1 MSFRAPPDYYSL
13 NSLLRIVIAFAVLAM
28 ASGCTRK
35 HYRLAADKDGR
46 KLARQLSMNP
56 DWAWCNLS
64 PYPDPRSRFFDPFN
78 RDYPPKPPDDPS
90 AQRVMERIFG
100 PHGMQKWAKYG
111 NTDEITNPMW
121 ETLLPTYARLTPA
134 PDCRVILD
142 LPTANLL
149 GTIHCRDVWTNTE
162 EVYLSALDVAYERFR
177 FQVQYFGG
185 NVTTMTSSGNEAEG
199 VLGRIEQGPRTS
211 SNAVLDTESVFGFS
225 RQFATGAQIT
235 ASIANSMVWKFSGEG
250 QSFATSVI
258 NWSFIQPMLRGGGK
272 IVILETLTRAERNL
286 LGNLRAMA
294 QFRQDLFREIA
305 IGGNTTIA
313 PNRVGGFQG
322 GAGLTGFS
330 GIGAGGFGGV
340 GAGQGFAVATGSA
353 ATIGGSGAGG
363 TAGLAGG
370 GEGILS
376 GYYGLIQRLQTIRN
390 TEVLLSSEE
399 LTLGLLESNF
409 EAGLID
415 LVQVD
420 EFRQNIETERANL
433 LRARA
438 AMQDSIENYLIS
450 ALSLPPTLPI
460 QLDDAPI
467 RQFQLISPE
476 INALQKEATEIIA
489 EIGALPEN
497 PTFEQV
503 TAVARGM
510 VELVENSR
518 DDFATVIRD
527 YESLLA
533 ERDRLLALKE
543 SDEQRAE
550 FNEALQTVGDNLKI
564 LGTRFEKVAQDINS
578 LNQDLQPG
586 HEAEAASDLIELIT
600 ELSGTVQEI
609 GLVQAATRVQKV
621 MIKPV
626 RLSYDVAV
634 EIARANRMDWMN
646 QRMSLVDQW
655 RLVAY
660 NANRLLAVLNIQI
673 DGNTGTVGNNPVR
686 FRGST
691 TNLQG
696 SVNFQAPL
704 NRKAE
709 RNLYRESLIDFQRA
723 KRSYSLYVDRT
734 VFNIRS
740 NIRQLERLEQN
751 LEIQRRAL
759 AIAIRRVDKTLED
772 LNQPSPPV
780 QPGQAPTQLGP
791 TLSQNLLRA
800 LSDLRNIQDNFM
812 SVWLNHEA
820 ARITLLF
827 QLGLLE
833 SQPDGSFAEVPLDDA
848 SYIGSDEELVPQEKS
863 VPGVS
868 YLDQVDKA
876 IAKGDGVDD
885 VLAKNPEDELI
896 KTVETT
902 TGEKVSEAD
911 IAARDEMQ
919 KVKEKENAE
928 LEKKENR
935 VDRLRHLPFVDAA
948 LQSIGIDLGPE
959 SVPKEDYPR
968 TLREFRAMKEA
979 GMTNEQIARK
989 TGWELPSIEALNEA
1003 AEMSKLPVVDTMST
1017 KPYKD
1022 ESASSEEMRTVPPPD
1037 TPGWK
1042 DPPQL
1047 TKGNQESKIPI
1058 PISPVPSPDKSAWK
1072 RAIPAV
1078 SREESK
1084 FESLSGSSSG

>member
-1 MSFRAPPDYYSL
+1 MIVRVLGERL
-13 NSLLRIVIAFAVLAM
+13 NSGRVWPALLALVMLTAVD
-28 ASGCTRK
+28 GCTRRT
-35 HYRLAADKDGR
+35 YRLSADRDAR
-46 KLARQLSMNP
+46 KLAREKSTNEE
-56 DWAWCNLS
+56 WAMCNLS
-64 PYPDPRSRFFDPFN
+64 PYADPRSRFFDPFN
-78 RDYPPKPPDDPS
+78 RDYPPKPPDDPE
-90 AQRVMERIFG
+90 AQKIMARIFG
-100 PHGMQKWAKYG
+100 PWGMKKWAKYG
-111 NTDEITNPMW
+111 NTEAITNPMW
-121 ETLLPTYARLTPA
+121 ETLLPTYAQIT
-134 PDCRVILD
+134 PDCKLILD

-149 GTIHCRDVWTNTE
+149 GAIHCRDVWTNTE
-162 EVYLSALDVAYERFR
+162 EVYLSALDVSFERFR

-185 NVTTMTSSGNEAEG
+185 NLTTMTSSGNEAEG
-199 VLGRIEQGPRTS
+199 ILGRIEQGPRTS
-211 SNAVLDTESVFGFS
+211 SNAVLDTESVFGFT

-235 ASIANSMVWKFSGEG
+235 ASIANSMVWQFSGES

-258 NWSFIQPMLRGGGK
+258 NWSFVQPMLRGGGK

-340 GAGQGFAVATGSA
+340 GAGQGFGSATGSA

-370 GEGILS
+370 GEGILA
-376 GYYGLIQRLQTIRN
+376 GYYGLIQRMQTIRN

-399 LTLGLLESNF
+399 LTLGLLEANF

-433 LRARA
+433 IRARA
-438 AMQDSIENYLIS
+438 GMQDSVETYLIS

-460 QLDDAPI
+460 ELDDTPI

-476 INALQKEATEIIA
+476 INALQQEATRIMS
-489 EIGALPEN
+489 EIGALPES

-503 TAVARGM
+503 TAVSKDM
-510 VELVENSR
+510 VQLVEDSR
-518 DDFATVIRD
+518 SDFAMVVND
-527 YESLLA
+527 YETLLA
-533 ERDRLLALKE
+533 DRERLLATMETKE
-543 SDEQRAE
+543 RQDEFAQSVK
-550 FNEALQTVGDNLKI
+550 TVGENLQI
-564 LGTRFEKVAQDINS
+564 LGTRFEKVAQDINN
-578 LNQDLQPG
+578 LHQNLVPG
-586 HEAEAASDLIELIT
+586 HESQAAGNLIELIS

-609 GLVQAATRVQKV
+609 GLVQAAARVQKV
-621 MIKPV
+621 IIKPV

-660 NANRLLAVLNIQI
+660 NANRLLAVLNIQL

-691 TNLQG
+691 SNLQG
-696 SVNFQAPL
+696 SINFQAPL

-709 RNLYRESLIDFQRA
+709 RNLYRESLIDYQRA

-740 NIRQLERLEQN
+740 NLRQLERLEQN

-772 LNQPSPPV
+772 LNQPAPPV
-780 QPGQAPTQLGP
+780 QPGQAPPQLGP
-791 TLSQNLLRA
+791 TLAQNLLRA

-833 SQPDGSFAEVPLDDA
+833 SQPDGSFAEVPLDDE
-848 SYIGSDEELVPQEKS
+848 SYIGVGEELVPSEDCP
-863 VPGVS
+863 PGVS

-876 IAKGDGVDD
+876 VAKGVDVD
-885 VLAKNPEDELI
+885 AVLAKNPEDELI
-896 KTVETT
+896 MTVETT
-902 TGEKVSEAD
+902 TGEKVSKAD
-911 IAARDEMQ
+911 IDAKDKADEEKQ
-919 KVKEKENAE
+919 KPEVAQPSK
-928 LEKKENR
+928 R
-935 VDRLRHLPFVDAA
+935 RLPFVDAV
-948 LQSIGIDLGPE
+948 LQNIGIDPGPE
-959 SVPKEDYPR
+959 SIPKEDFPR
-968 TLREFRAMKEA
+968 SLREFRTLKES
-979 GMTNEQIARK
+979 GLTHEEIAKK
-989 TGWELPSIEALNEA
+989 TGWEMAAVEALNDA
-1003 AEMSKLPVVDTMST
+1003 AELSKQPIIETIPT
-1017 KPYKD
+1017 KPFK
-1022 ESASSEEMRTVPPPD
+1022 TVPAKEEED
-1037 TPGWK
+1037 TTPLAKSIWDEK

-1047 TKGNQESKIPI
+1047 SRPDRPPAIPI
-1058 PISPVPSPDKSAWK
+1058 PMAPKAPAEKAEWK
-1072 RAIPAV
+1072 RATPSA
-1078 SREESK
+1078 SKESAK
-1084 FESLSGSSSG
+1084 SLSLTGSSAG

>member
-1 MSFRAPPDYYSL
+1 MSFRALWDSYAL
-13 NSLLRIVIAFAVLAM
+13 NAISRALLAVAVLVI
-28 ASGCTRK
+28 SDGCTRK
-35 HYRLAADKDGR
+35 HYRLSADKDAR
-46 KLARQLSMNP
+46 KLSRQLSMSP
-56 DWAWCNLS
+56 DWAWCDLS

-121 ETLLPTYARLTPA
+121 ETLLPTYARVTPA
-134 PDCRVILD
+134 PDCKVILD

-162 EVYLSALDVAYERFR
+162 EVYLSALDVAFERFR

-185 NVTTMTSSGNEAEG
+185 NLTTMTTSGNEAEG
-199 VLGRIEQGPRTS
+199 ILGRIEQGPRTS
-211 SNAVLDTESVFGFS
+211 SNSVLDTESYFGFS

-305 IGGNTTIA
+305 IGGNTTIE

-460 QLDDAPI
+460 ELDDAPI
-467 RQFQLISPE
+467 KQFQLISPE
-476 INALQKEATEIIA
+476 INALQKEATEIMA
-489 EIGALPEN
+489 EIGALPEK

-518 DDFATVIRD
+518 DDFATVVQD
-527 YESLLA
+527 YEGLLA

-543 SDEQRAE
+543 SDEQREE
-550 FNEALQTVGDNLKI
+550 FKEAVQTVGDNLKI

-578 LNQDLQPG
+578 LHQDLQPG
-586 HEAEAASDLIELIT
+586 READATADLIELIT

-609 GLVQAATRVQKV
+609 GLIQAATRVQKV
-621 MIKPV
+621 TIKPV

-655 RLVAY
+655 RLVAF

-691 TNLQG
+691 TNMQG
-696 SVNFQAPL
+696 SINFQAPL

-709 RNLYRESLIDFQRA
+709 RNLYRESLIDYQRA

-780 QPGQAPTQLGP
+780 QPGQAPPQLGP

-820 ARITLLF
+820 SRITLLF

-848 SYIGSDEELVPQEKS
+848 SYIGSFEQLVPPES
-863 VPGVS
+863 CTPGIS
-868 YLDQVDKA
+868 YLDEVDKA
-876 IAKGDGVDD
+876 IAKGDGVDN

-902 TGEKVSEAD
+902 TGEKISEAD
-911 IAARDEMQ
+911 IAAREESQ
-919 KVKEKENAE
+919 KIEENEKAE
-928 LEKKENR
+928 AEKTENR
-935 VDRLRHLPFVDAA
+935 LNRVRHLPFVSAA
-948 LQSIGIDLGPE
+948 LQSMGVDPGPE
-959 SVPKEDYPR
+959 ILPKEDYPR
-968 TLREFRAMKEA
+968 TLREFRSMKEA
-979 GMTNEQIARK
+979 GMSNEEIARK
-989 TGWELPSIEALNEA
+989 TGWELPSIEALHEA
-1003 AEMSKLPVVDTMST
+1003 AEMSKLPIVDSMPT
-1017 KPYKD
+1017 KSYRD
-1022 ESASSEEMRTVPPPD
+1022 ELPTNEEAGIIPPPD

-1047 TKGNQESKIPI
+1047 MKGSQGPNIPI
-1058 PISPVPSPDKSAWK
+1058 PAAPAPPSDKSVWK
-1072 RAIPAV
+1072 RALPAL
-1078 SREESK
+1078 SKEESK
-1084 FESLSGSSSG
+1084 FESLTGSTSG